1 VTESRCVHIA
11 VKNAGDG
18 GICMAYSVHIPLEAI
33 HSTPRVYVE
42 FWTHD
47 HTNPEAITDGTETK
61 PTFHYKS
68 PILEIDAS

>member
-1 VTESRCVHIA
+1 
-11 VKNAGDG
+11 
-18 GICMAYSVHIPLEAI
+18 MAYSVHIPLEAI